1 MKYSDDSRLSY
12 RFVPK
17 LVLYSTFAVLT
28 LACSTPAS
36 TSGGAV
42 AGAMTGYPG
51 ENPGTTKDYL
61 EHHVIF
67 ESNHPKDSAY
77 DGLVPCDVPK
87 CVSTMNA
94 EVNLH
99 ITPEKHAYLRKI
111 DAAFFSSTTGG
122 YFMAKVVNNDSNH
135 QKFEAWDLAWNDSV
149 YIWAGPLPDGTKRI
163 GVFHIAADGSATP
176 VGVARVAQFCS
187 PGTGEGPRSVSA
199 VHLHGKP
206 MCTTNK
212 IYGLLP
218 GNSNSPPNAGQQAI
232 VTLANN
238 PFVDSRRL
246 LAATMIHDTGLWISC
261 QMGCCEAQQ
270 MY

>member
-1 MKYSDDSRLSY
+1 MKYSDDSRLSS
-12 RFVPK
+12 RSVVK
-17 LVLYSTFAVLT
+17 LVLCSTFAVLIV
-28 LACSTPAS
+28 ACSKSAS
-36 TSGGAV
+36 NGGVTV
-42 AGAMTGYPG
+42 AGAMSGYPG
-51 ENPGTTKDYL
+51 ENPAATKDYL

-122 YFMAKVVNNDSNH
+122 FFMAKVVNNDSNH

-163 GVFHIAADGSATP
+163 GVFHIAPDGSATL
-176 VGVARVAQFCS
+176 VGVARVAQFC
-187 PGTGEGPRSVSA
+187 PHAPNEGPRSVSA

-206 MCTTNK
+206 YCTANK

-218 GNSNSPPNAGQQAI
+218 GNSNSPPNAGQRSI

-238 PFVDSRRL
+238 PFVDSRSL
-246 LAATMIHDTGLWISC
+246 VAATMIHNTGLWISC
-261 QMGCCEAQQ
+261 EMGCCEAQQ
-270 MY
+270 IY

>member
-1 MKYSDDSRLSY
+1 MNYSDDSRLSP
-12 RFVPK
+12 RSVLK
-17 LVLYSTFAVLT
+17 LLLCSTFAVLI
-28 LACSTPAS
+28 LGCSTPAS
-36 TSGGAV
+36 TGGAAV

-51 ENPGTTKDYL
+51 ENPATTKDYL

-77 DGLVPCDVPK
+77 DGLVPCDVPT
-87 CVSTMNA
+87 CVTTMNA

-111 DAAFFSSTTGG
+111 DASFFSSTTGG

-135 QKFEAWDLAWNDSV
+135 QQFEAWKLDWNDSV

-163 GVFHIAADGSATP
+163 GVFHIASDGSATM
-176 VGVARVAQFCS
+176 VGVARVAQSCPS
-187 PGTGEGPRSVSA
+187 PLGRSISA

-206 MCTTNK
+206 ACTTNK

-218 GNSNSPPNAGQQAI
+218 GNSNLALNTGQESI

-238 PFVDSRRL
+238 PFVDSRKL
-246 LAATMIHDTGLWISC
+246 LAATMIHNTGLWISC
-261 QMGCCEAQQ
+261 EMGCCEAQQ